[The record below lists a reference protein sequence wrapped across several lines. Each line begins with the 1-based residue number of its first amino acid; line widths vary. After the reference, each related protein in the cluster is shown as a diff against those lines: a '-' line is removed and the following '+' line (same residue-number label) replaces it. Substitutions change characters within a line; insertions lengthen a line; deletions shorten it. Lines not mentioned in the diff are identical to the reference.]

1 MPSDSTSGPLH
12 PGGNAE
18 GGGDG
23 SDRDLLLTIAVF
35 AIAFVLIGFLL
46 PQIVTLYAPDGYYI
60 EIHNVTAQNTTTE
73 AGTASIKVEKTVKR
87 PTDGTILLELIKVS
101 NGSSSQVAV
110 FYGPHYFEEGSDT
123 IYFVRSLPGTLDPGR
138 YYWILH
144 FQLDYNN
151 AHRTVTET
159 SNTFLVQNKS
169 TNSSVGLK
177 HGDQSDHARRY

>member
-1 MPSDSTSGPLH
+1 MPSDATSSGPLH
-12 PGGNAE
+12 PDDDSDGR
-18 GGGDG
+18 GDP
-23 SDRDLLLTIAVF
+23 DRDLLLTVGVF

-46 PQIVTLYAPDGYYI
+46 PQIVTIYAPDGYYI

-73 AGTASIKVEKTVKR
+73 AGAASIKVEKTVKR

-123 IYFVRSLPGTLDPGR
+123 IYFVRSLPDSLDPGR

-159 SNTFLVQNKS
+159 SNTFLVQNDS
-169 TNSSVGLK
+169 TNASVGLK
-177 HGDQSDHARRY
+177 HGESDHVRRY